1 MAKEKIIALKIA
13 PYSYPQVVEMQ
24 ATKQALLSALNE
36 GADVEG
42 EIEMQKLEPH
52 VYAVYNSLRCMTGLD
67 GNRRLGKDIIEGTF
81 YIIATDNQDR
91 PCSMSEEKIK
101 KYAFRFWDVEVFD
114 DMELIDANLNVM
126 FDTYQRFE

>member
-13 PYSYPQVVEMQ
+13 PCRYPRVVEMR
-24 ATKQALLSALNE
+24 ATKQALLTALNR

-42 EIEMQKLEPH
+42 EIEMQMLEPH
-52 VYAVYNSLRCMTGLD
+52 VYAVYNNLRCMTGLD
-67 GNRRLGKDIIEGTF
+67 GNRRLDKDIIVGTF
-81 YIIATDNQDR
+81 YIIATDEQER

-114 DMELIDANLNVM
+114 DMELIEANLDIM
-126 FDTYQRFE
+126 FGTHNRFE